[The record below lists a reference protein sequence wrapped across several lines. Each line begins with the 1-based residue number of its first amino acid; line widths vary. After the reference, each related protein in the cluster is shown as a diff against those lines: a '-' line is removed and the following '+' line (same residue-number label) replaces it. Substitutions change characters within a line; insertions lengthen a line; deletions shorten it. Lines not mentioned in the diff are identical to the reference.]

1 MGDRLVSRKSR
12 RKRAEN
18 FLTEAQT
25 LSPGDLIV
33 HVDHGVGRYTGLETI
48 TAMGAPHECIAL
60 EYAGGD
66 RLFLPV
72 ENIELLSRYGH
83 EEGLLDKLGGGA
95 WQAKKA
101 KLKQRIREIADKL
114 IRIAAE
120 RQLRRAP
127 EFTAPDGLWDEFLAR
142 FPYAETDDQLNAI
155 ADVVSDFESGR
166 PMDRLVV
173 GDVGFGKTEVAMR
186 AAFIAAMSGVQV
198 AVIAPTTLLA
208 RQHYKTFADR
218 FRGFPVN
225 VRPLVALC
233 LCQRGQRHA
242 RGDQQGHGRYCHR
255 HPCVAGEIGE
265 IRQSGFA
272 GH

>member
-1 MGDRLVSRKSR
+1 M
-12 RKRAEN
+12 
-18 FLTEAQT
+18 
-25 LSPGDLIV
+25 
-33 HVDHGVGRYTGLETI
+33 HVEHGVGRYKGLETV

-101 KLKQRIREIADKL
+101 KLKERIRQIADKL

-120 RQLRRAP
+120 RELRHAP
-127 EFTAPDGLWDEFLAR
+127 VMEPPGDMWEAFCAR
-142 FPYAETDDQLNAI
+142 FPYEETDDQLAAI
-155 ADVVSDFESGR
+155 SDVIEDLERGR

-186 AAFIAAMSGVQV
+186 AAFTVAASGQQV
-198 AVIAPTTLLA
+198 AVVAPTTLLA
-208 RQHYKTFADR
+208 RQHAQTFAER
-218 FRGFPVN
+218 FRGFPIN
-225 VRPLVALC
+225 VRQLSRFVPAK
-233 LCQRGQRHA
+233 QANRHA
-242 RGDQQGHGRYCHR
+242 QGADGWQRRYLHR
-255 HPCVAGEIGE
+255 HPCA
-265 IRQSGFA
+265 SGQEHPLQPISGWSLWTRNSA
-272 GH
+272 SASATRKS